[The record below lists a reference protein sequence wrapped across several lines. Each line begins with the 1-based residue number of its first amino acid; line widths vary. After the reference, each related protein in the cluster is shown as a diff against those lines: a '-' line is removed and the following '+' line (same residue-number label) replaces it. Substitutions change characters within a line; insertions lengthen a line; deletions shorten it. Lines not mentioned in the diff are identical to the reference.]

1 MKYYYKLINNETNEI
16 ESYVESSGCIRPE
29 NICHI
34 LGLSGYHAVS
44 CTKQEYEEKPT
55 AENTE
60 STAEAILSELKDINT
75 HLANM
80 KGYEERDEN
89 VGEIVTLQDFDNQI
103 TEDVQEVKHGKW
115 EYDSGDVGYANYLCS
130 ECKNFLTFYED
141 IDLYPYCPYCGAKMD
156 KERDID

>member
-44 CTKQEYEEKPT
+44 CTKQEYEEKST

-60 STAEAILSELKDINT
+60 STAEAILSELKDIKSYVAE
-75 HLANM
+75 LA
-80 KGYEERDEN
+80 GYSLE
-89 VGEIVTLQDFDNQI
+89 
-103 TEDVQEVKHGKW
+103 K
-115 EYDSGDVGYANYLCS
+115 
-130 ECKNFLTFYED
+130 
-141 IDLYPYCPYCGAKMD
+141 
-156 KERDID
+156 

>member
-156 KERDID
+156 KE

>member
-55 AENTE
+55 AE
-60 STAEAILSELKDINT
+60 AILSELKDIKSYVARLT
-75 HLANM
+75 GFVAELA
-80 KGYEERDEN
+80 GYS
-89 VGEIVTLQDFDNQI
+89 I
-103 TEDVQEVKHGKW
+103 ED
-115 EYDSGDVGYANYLCS
+115 
-130 ECKNFLTFYED
+130 
-141 IDLYPYCPYCGAKMD
+141 
-156 KERDID
+156 

>member
-55 AENTE
+55 AE
-60 STAEAILSELKDINT
+60 AILSELKDIKSYVAE
-75 HLANM
+75 LA
-80 KGYEERDEN
+80 GYSLE
-89 VGEIVTLQDFDNQI
+89 
-103 TEDVQEVKHGKW
+103 K
-115 EYDSGDVGYANYLCS
+115 
-130 ECKNFLTFYED
+130 
-141 IDLYPYCPYCGAKMD
+141 
-156 KERDID
+156 

>member
-44 CTKQEYEEKPT
+44 CTKQEYEEKP
-55 AENTE
+55 
-60 STAEAILSELKDINT
+60 TAEAILSELKDINT

-156 KERDID
+156 KECEHNDKL